1 MEMVFALLLLLL
13 AAAHSLESGCQNWDI
28 STVNKVEVCCVSC
41 KPGNRL
47 VKKCGLDPKDLCSP
61 CEKDTFIANP
71 TERSCKRCSQCI
83 GLMRVKTNCTASS
96 DTVCACK
103 EGYQCSDHRCSFCN
117 KVCGKGEQPKGR
129 QCEPCPP
136 GTYND
141 KTHHNCVNWT
151 KCTQPDHQIIAAG
164 TASSDVICGLTA
176 VTKPW
181 KNVTRN
187 DADIGTVS
195 TIIIIIFG
203 LLCISFPVA
212 TFILLEW
219 RRRKDGQKER
229 RNPLAEAA
237 NAETV
242 SEESSFCFPQ
252 QERGGSS
259 SSSSSQSSQSSLL
272 SQDIGPLQP

>member
-1 MEMVFALLLLLL
+1 MEMVFPLLLLLL
-13 AAAHSLESGCQNWDI
+13 AAAHSLESGCQNWDV
-28 STVNKVEVCCVSC
+28 STENKDQVCCVSC

-47 VKKCGLDPKDLCSP
+47 VRKCGPNPEDLCSP
-61 CEKDTFIANP
+61 CEKDTFITNP
-71 TERSCKRCSQCI
+71 KEKSCQRCSQCI
-83 GLMRVKTNCTASS
+83 GLMWVKTNCTASS

-103 EGYQCSDHRCSFCN
+103 AGYQCSDQRCTFCY
-117 KVCGKGEQPKGR
+117 KVCGKGEQPKLR

-136 GTYND
+136 GKYND
-141 KTHHNCVNWT
+141 KIHQNCVSWT
-151 KCTQPDHQIIAAG
+151 KCTLPDHQIIAAG
-164 TASSDVICGLTA
+164 TASSDVICGLKA
-176 VTKPW
+176 VTKPP
-181 KNVTRN
+181 NDVPGN
-187 DADIGTVS
+187 DANIGMVF

-212 TFILLEW
+212 TLILLEW

-229 RNPLAEAA
+229 NDPLAEAA

-259 SSSSSQSSQSSLL
+259 SSQSSQSSLL